1 MWTPPPGR
9 TRRATVRFFLPL
21 SIRWSASCIRW
32 ITSVWDKSYGRA
44 KIIIPAKALDMPSNH
59 ISPTSIQVIAPYRY
73 LYVAISTVKHR
84 VTDYLGNHT
93 NIWKQIWLWDM
104 IISISTEVETF
115 FWRRIRLV
123 DLIYML
129 SRWDTHVH
137 NKYALCSVG
146 IIRFLTLIIVA
157 AAIPGVGSYSTK
169 LDTLFWKA
177 LTHQS

>member
-1 MWTPPPGR
+1 M
-9 TRRATVRFFLPL
+9 VRFFLSL
-21 SIRWSASCIRW
+21 SIRWNASCIRR
-32 ITSVWDKSYGRA
+32 ITPSWDKNHRRA
-44 KIIIPAKALDMPSNH
+44 KRRATAKALDMSSNH
-59 ISPTSIQVIAPYRY
+59 ISPTNIQVIAPYRY

-84 VTDYLGNHT
+84 IADYLGNHP
-93 NIWKQIWLWDM
+93 NVWKQIWLWDM
-104 IISISTEVETF
+104 VITISTEVETF

-123 DLIYML
+123 DIIYML